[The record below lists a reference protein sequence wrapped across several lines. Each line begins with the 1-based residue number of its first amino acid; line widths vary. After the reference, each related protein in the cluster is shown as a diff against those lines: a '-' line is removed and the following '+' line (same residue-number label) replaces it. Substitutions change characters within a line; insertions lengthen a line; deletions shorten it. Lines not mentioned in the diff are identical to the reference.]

1 VPLPEGAVIDKIN
14 ATFNDGVLELV
25 VPVPKLEKVGAKKGG
40 DQVSR
45 RCRCAG

>member
-25 VPVPKLEKVGAKKGG
+25 VPVPKLEKVVPKRVAIK
-40 DQVSR
+40 
-45 RCRCAG
+45 